1 MSSQRGFCKQLGV
14 VTCWMCVHM
23 QAHERLEEVKLQAV
37 RNDNVQLVTEIVD
50 ALNNLPEKDAA
61 VSELAKILQEP
72 NFKVVSTSLP
82 LV

>member
-1 MSSQRGFCKQLGV
+1 MLDV
-14 VTCWMCVHM
+14 CVHT

-72 NFKVVSTSLP
+72 NFKVF
-82 LV
+82 